1 MAPLCFTIAN
11 ANTDFPLFPTLQ
23 LSGLYTLVA
32 NSESKVLWNR
42 AMWLVMQKTSRVSKL
57 IYPQNHIELKL
68 DLIRGKVTITKI
80 HSSQVKE
87 IQISVLALTGK
98 LISNNILFPGK
109 LHNNYYST
117 QLHPQ

>member
-1 MAPLCFTIAN
+1 
-11 ANTDFPLFPTLQ
+11 
-23 LSGLYTLVA
+23 
-32 NSESKVLWNR
+32 
-42 AMWLVMQKTSRVSKL
+42 MWLVMQKTSRVSKP

-87 IQISVLALTGK
+87 IQISVLALTGN
-98 LISNNILFPGK
+98 LISNILFPGK